1 MKQRLCYISGLPRT
15 GSTLLSNILMQN
27 PSVYSGG
34 RSALCQ
40 MMWDMQCSIN
50 GPAEDA
56 LKASRR
62 LEQTS
67 KDIMTELP
75 ALYYK
80 SVSKDIVF
88 DKCRT
93 WTLYE
98 NHQMIKRY
106 IDKNPKVVVLIRPVD
121 EIVRSFAKL
130 RLDNGWVGDV
140 YTDLLL
146 PNTDPLTLPLEGI
159 KYAKYIRD
167 EGFLFVTYK
176 SLVENPSMVLE
187 QIYKHCE
194 IDPFAHDFDTIK
206 QVFVE
211 DDDVY
216 GLVGMHDVRQEIK
229 FRANNIGLP
238 QNIQQISDEMT
249 NALYD
254 GLRAI

>member
-1 MKQRLCYISGLPRT
+1 MKQKLCYISGLPRT
-15 GSTLLSNILMQN
+15 GSTLLSSILMQN
-27 PSVYSGG
+27 PSVHSEG

-50 GPAEDA
+50 GPSQDA

-62 LEQTS
+62 LEKTS
-67 KDIMTELP
+67 MDIMAEFP

-80 SVSKDIVF
+80 SVSKDIIF

-98 NHQMIKRY
+98 NHQIIKRY
-106 IDKNPKVVVLIRPVD
+106 INESPKIVVLVRPVD

-130 RLDNGWVGDV
+130 RLDNGWVSDV

-146 PNTDPLTLPLEGI
+146 PNTDPLTLPLDGI

-176 SLVENPSMVLE
+176 SLVENTAMVLE
-187 QIYKHCE
+187 QIYNHCE
-194 IDPFAHDFDTIK
+194 IDFFSHDFDEIK
-206 QVFVE
+206 RAFVE
-211 DDDVY
+211 DDEVY
-216 GLVGMHDVRQEIK
+216 GLIGMHDVRQEIS
-229 FRANNIGLP
+229 FGANDVVLP
-238 QNIQQISDEMT
+238 QNIQQISKEMT
-249 NALYD
+249 AALYD
-254 GLRAI
+254 GLNAI